1 MSDAELRELEQ
12 RCSASPSEELEVELL
27 RVRVRAGVLSEER
40 LKVAR
45 LLGHGPSRRAC
56 EDAAFLELSERLE
69 RLAELEAAE
78 LAAPTWGTVV
88 GRAREARREFEASTR
103 AAICA
108 LVEAQSARYQEP
120 AQAHLLR
127 SLLVTWLCPAAAFR
141 IVIAG
146 LRAAGHSGG
155 QDTKLI
161 QLLLNRSVPFEDTD
175 FMADYQREEHARL
188 VAAAWSVATVEKVR
202 AEVLPWALGMEPL
215 ESRHNADDVF
225 GDVAPYRRGNG

>member
-1 MSDAELRELEQ
+1 M
-12 RCSASPSEELEVELL
+12 
-27 RVRVRAGVLSEER
+27 
-40 LKVAR
+40 
-45 LLGHGPSRRAC
+45 GHGPSRRVY
-56 EDAAFLELSERLE
+56 EDPAFLELCERLE

-78 LAAPTWGTVV
+78 LAAPAWGTVV

-108 LVEAQSARYQEP
+108 LVEAQSARFQEP

-155 QDTKLI
+155 QDTGLT
-161 QLLLNRSVPFEDTD
+161 QLLLDPSVPFESTD
-175 FMADYQREEHARL
+175 FMADYEREEHAPL
-188 VAAAWSVATVEKVR
+188 VAAALSPAFDTIA
-202 AEVLPWALGMEPL
+202 AEVLPWALGHGDPL
-215 ESRHNADDVF
+215 R
-225 GDVAPYRRGNG
+225 GRAPEAPKPAGCELPPW